1 MRPLKKCL
9 DCQSGSSAIEFAFTA
24 PVLLILV
31 IGLADGWS
39 LVNFVVGMRA
49 GVGSA
54 ANLYLQGAGDDALVQ
69 ATALE
74 NWQNRPEDASLVIER
89 TYMCD
94 GEVVGPDD
102 LCAGS
107 RAPSLQLRIVA
118 SGTWVAPVEVD
129 FLGTRQTIA
138 HEQTVRVR

>member
-1 MRPLKKCL
+1 MRRLRKSL
-9 DCQSGSSAIEFAFTA
+9 DCQSGSSAIEFAVAA

-39 LVNFVVGMRA
+39 LINFVLNMRA

-74 NWQNRPEDASLVIER
+74 NWQDRPEDASLVIER
-89 TYMCD
+89 TYLCD
-94 GEVVGPDD
+94 GEVVETDD
-102 LCAGS
+102 LCADS

-118 SGTWVAPVEVD
+118 SGTWVAPVEID
-129 FLGTRQTIA
+129 ILGTRQTIA
-138 HEQTVRVR
+138 HEQTIRVR